1 MLFAAIIAI
10 AALVI
15 VGASFVVLRRGRNE
29 GLTIDPPDL
38 TAVVDIGEVAT
49 DVEAP
54 GAVEEATPVED
65 APRPSFRERLAG
77 ARSSLTGFFG
87 GIFSGTIDRD
97 TWETLEEALIRADVG
112 VGTSTEIM
120 EAVKVRVETDGVEDA
135 SEIPAMVKD
144 ELLQRLS
151 GFDRSLSID
160 VAAAGGD
167 PGPAVWLF
175 VGVNG
180 VGKTT
185 TIGKLAKR
193 ETEDGKK
200 LVLAAGDTFRAAA
213 VDQLK
218 VWGERVGV
226 EVVAQGMGADPAAVA
241 FDKLQSAA
249 ASNADLVIIDTA
261 GRLHNTQNERVKILS
276 GHFL

>member
-38 TAVVDIGEVAT
+38 TAVVDSGEVAT

-54 GAVEEATPVED
+54 AVEEATPVEG

-135 SEIPAMVKD
+135 SEIRP
-144 ELLQRLS
+144 
-151 GFDRSLSID
+151 
-160 VAAAGGD
+160 
-167 PGPAVWLF
+167 W
-175 VGVNG
+175 
-180 VGKTT
+180 
-185 TIGKLAKR
+185 
-193 ETEDGKK
+193 
-200 LVLAAGDTFRAAA
+200 
-213 VDQLK
+213 
-218 VWGERVGV
+218 
-226 EVVAQGMGADPAAVA
+226 
-241 FDKLQSAA
+241 
-249 ASNADLVIIDTA
+249 
-261 GRLHNTQNERVKILS
+261 
-276 GHFL
+276 

>member
-15 VGASFVVLRRGRNE
+15 VGASFVVLRRGRHE

-54 GAVEEATPVED
+54 GVAEEATPVED

-120 EAVKVRVETDGVEDA
+120 EAVKVRVETDGVEHQQGHQHPQA
-135 SEIPAMVKD
+135 HPHHPVTNPGHGGANAVIQQQYHTEIEV
-144 ELLQRLS
+144 
-151 GFDRSLSID
+151 FRSLRS
-160 VAAAGGD
+160 
-167 PGPAVWLF
+167 
-175 VGVNG
+175 
-180 VGKTT
+180 K
-185 TIGKLAKR
+185 
-193 ETEDGKK
+193 
-200 LVLAAGDTFRAAA
+200 
-213 VDQLK
+213 
-218 VWGERVGV
+218 
-226 EVVAQGMGADPAAVA
+226 ADA
-241 FDKLQSAA
+241 
-249 ASNADLVIIDTA
+249 N
-261 GRLHNTQNERVKILS
+261 R
-276 GHFL
+276 